1 MHDGARTVRAP
12 FGTEESTMRYRL
24 DPVKYGGDEDDGDS
38 DEGGSP
44 NGGCGDGDGC
54 GRQQFSQRQF

>member
-24 DPVKYGGDEDDGDS
+24 DPVKYGGDEDN

-54 GRQQFSQRQF
+54 GRQQFS

>member
-1 MHDGARTVRAP
+1 
-12 FGTEESTMRYRL
+12 MRYRL
-24 DPVKYGGDEDDGDS
+24 DPVKYGGDEDDGDN

-54 GRQQFSQRQF
+54 GRQQFSERQF